1 MSNQMTIENPRAQAQ
16 QRLAAKSPQA
26 WEAVL
31 ATMGAVTPVIR
42 SVMVSSG
49 MAGDVDDVV
58 QEAILSAVL
67 SADRW
72 DPGKGPLVSWVTS
85 IGKRRAIDH
94 IRRQRRGGASSVVIA
109 GQGGADEDTPVI
121 DVAQASF
128 EDRVLDQDEAW
139 TTVRAVMGQVQ
150 LVLRNDSTVSRALVV
165 LVECDGEV
173 SRAARLLGLAEPVV
187 REARRETIRMAIVV
201 HRALQLHQNGAPITV
216 QSLLSCLPD
225 EVGAWT
231 RIVAVEAVSAGGFTR
246 VSPEDVAART
256 GWSTS
261 TARQRLADTLWLL
274 SVARTIG
281 EHGQFTVTKH

>member
-72 DPGKGPLVSWVTS
+72 DPAKGPLVSWVTS

-231 RIVAVEAVSAGGFTR
+231 RIVAVEAVRAGGFTR

-281 EHGQFTVTKH
+281 EHGRF